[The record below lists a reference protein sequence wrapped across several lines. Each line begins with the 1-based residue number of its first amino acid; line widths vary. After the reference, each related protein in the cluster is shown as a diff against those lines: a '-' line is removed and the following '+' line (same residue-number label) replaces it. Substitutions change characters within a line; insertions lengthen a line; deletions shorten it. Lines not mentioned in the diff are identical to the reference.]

1 MPKTVII
8 FSFGTNNTFD
18 LRNPAPSLVSA
29 VPGSGGGGEGDELS
43 RVINPCSSCSRV
55 LVAGLRHNN
64 DKPSP
69 LQTLITT
76 SVSKNCNVGIYD
88 LFACI

>member
-29 VPGSGGGGEGDELS
+29 VPGSARVEGGEGDELNKS
-43 RVINPCSSCSRV
+43 N
-55 LVAGLRHNN
+55 
-64 DKPSP
+64 
-69 LQTLITT
+69 
-76 SVSKNCNVGIYD
+76 
-88 LFACI
+88 

>member
-43 RVINPCSSCSRV
+43 KSN
-55 LVAGLRHNN
+55 
-64 DKPSP
+64 
-69 LQTLITT
+69 
-76 SVSKNCNVGIYD
+76 
-88 LFACI
+88 